1 MTMAYYIVQKK
12 LPTYDVRDG
21 RTRENG
27 YCGVLN
33 VFLKYSKGKYDI
45 SQLRQDGESK
55 IIASQAIQGNLTSGV
70 LLGLQNVNQVY

>member
-21 RTRENG
+21 RTKENG

-33 VFLKYSKGKYDI
+33 VFLKHSKGKYDI
-45 SQLRQDGESK
+45 S
-55 IIASQAIQGNLTSGV
+55 
-70 LLGLQNVNQVY
+70 